1 MLVINDLH
9 IGALRNAGTTIPS
22 ALALRN
28 FGLSKLSEM
37 LDEVNEDLVIL
48 GDLFDTYSI
57 PMVDLLSVYRQL
69 AGWLEKGH
77 RLTLVPGNHDLSK
90 DSSRLSSFE
99 FLSGLLSELPNVHY
113 LVGGGWVDEA
123 AGVYAISHVAN
134 QDLLNLELSKVPK
147 CKVLLL
153 HANYHNG
160 FAVDSDHSLNVS
172 QEQAEACPA
181 ETLFFAHEHY
191 HRKALADRVWVAGN
205 QFPMSVSDCL
215 DGQHKFMHKLYADG
229 SVERI
234 RTWTKDDY
242 AEVDWRNPQQTDA
255 RFVRFVGECK
265 PEESADMAGVIVAY
279 RKASDAFIVTNA
291 VKVTTGEEDAALALG
306 SLEAIT
312 NFNVMEALRDYLTEE
327 EFKILESLD
336 A

>member
-1 MLVINDLH
+1 MIVINDLH

-37 LDEVNEDLVIL
+37 LDEVNDHLVIL
-48 GDLFDTYSI
+48 GDLFDTYSV

-69 AGWLEKGH
+69 AGWLDKGY
-77 RLTLVPGNHDLSK
+77 RLTLIPGNHDLSK

-99 FLSGLLSELPNVHY
+99 FLSGLLLELPNVDY
-113 LVGGGWVDEA
+113 IVGGGWVDEV

-134 QDLLNLELSKVPK
+134 QDLLDLELSKVPT
-147 CKVLLL
+147 CRFLLL

-181 ETLFFAHEHY
+181 DKLFFAHEHY

-215 DGQHKFMHKLYADG
+215 DGQNKFMHRLYADG
-229 SVERI
+229 RI
-234 RTWTKDDY
+234 TRIPTWAKDDY
-242 AEVDWRNPQQTDA
+242 AEIDWRNPEKTDA
-255 RFVRFVGECK
+255 RFVRFIGECK
-265 PEESADMAGVIVAY
+265 PEESADMAGIIVAY
-279 RKASDAFIVTNA
+279 RKASEAFVITNA
-291 VKVTTGEEDAALALG
+291 VKVTTGEEASTLALE

-312 NFNVMEALRDYLTEE
+312 NFNVMEALREYLSEE
-327 EFKILESLD
+327 EFKTLESLE
-336 A
+336 